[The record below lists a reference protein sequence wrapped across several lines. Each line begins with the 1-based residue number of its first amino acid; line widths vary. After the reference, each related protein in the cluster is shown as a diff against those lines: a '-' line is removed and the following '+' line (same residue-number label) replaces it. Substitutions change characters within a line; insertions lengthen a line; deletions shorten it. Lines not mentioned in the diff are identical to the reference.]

1 MFDPLLPE
9 SRNIYRI
16 AKLSFQR
23 RRDKRNSYESLVY
36 ESVDIKSLSY
46 AISQNW
52 TKKNTQGTNGLILQ
66 SSH

>member
-9 SRNIYRI
+9 SRNIYPI

-23 RRDKRNSYESLVY
+23 RRDKRNSYESRVY

-52 TKKNTQGTNGLILQ
+52 TKKKLKILMG
-66 SSH
+66 